1 MRIDRY
7 IGIALLFML
16 LACETD
22 PLLFT
27 GPYHVRFTESS
38 LTKKESY
45 SQTIAIEVHLVAPAL
60 EDELTINYEIS
71 GSARENVDYQII
83 GTRGVVAIDK
93 GKYFGTITI
102 KLINNA
108 NNILRK
114 QDVILTLRST
124 NSERIQVGQGEG
136 GIGKKF
142 TLTIEDDCIL
152 GGTYSV
158 TRGGSPTTVSV
169 TSADC
174 EKYTLSNWNINVFS
188 NPVPMDLIF
197 IDNGDNTITIPE
209 QEEQNLSNKV
219 ATINGSGVVD
229 PLTGQILLTIVLVDF
244 ENQPQLTLTLNR
256 N

>member
-1 MRIDRY
+1 MGLHRY
-7 IGIALLFML
+7 IGIVFLLVL
-16 LACETD
+16 LACETE
-22 PLLFT
+22 PILFK
-27 GPYHVRFTESS
+27 GSYHVRFTESS
-38 LTKKESY
+38 LTKKESF
-45 SQTIAIEVHLVAPAL
+45 SQTILIGVHLVAPAQ
-60 EDELTINYEIS
+60 EEELAINYEIS

-83 GTRGVVAIDK
+83 GTRGVVALEE
-93 GKYFGTITI
+93 GEYFGTITI

-114 QDVILTLRST
+114 QDVVLTLRST
-124 NSERIQVGQGEG
+124 SSDRIQVGQGEG
-136 GIGKKF
+136 GIGKKY

-152 GGTYSV
+152 GGSYRV
-158 TRGGSPTTVSV
+158 TRGITTDVSV

-174 EKYTLSNWNINVFS
+174 EKYTLSNWNINIFS

-209 QEEQNLSNKV
+209 QEEQNLSEEV

-229 PLTGQILLTIVLVDF
+229 PITGQILLTIVLVDF
-244 ENQPQLTLTLNR
+244 DDQPQFTLTLNR